1 MNREPPEFKL
11 PKHRFSNARTPF
23 NFLVSSFFCSIC
35 SMFLLLSDFSL
46 LIFLFPFGLF
56 CF

>member
-35 SMFLLLSDFSL
+35 SMFLLLSEFSL
-46 LIFLFPFGLF
+46 LFFLFTFGLF